1 MSLYLVVHTPR
12 SEEDEEK
19 IFPPT
24 QMLEMARDHGDA
36 NSRTRWLRTF
46 SPDLNDERHF
56 TLWEAKSADDIR
68 EVMER
73 YGFLSEM
80 DHHPVRVQDWTPADV
95 LAANQERETE

>member
-12 SEEDEEK
+12 TEEDEEK

-24 QMLEMARDHGDA
+24 RMLEMARDHGDG
-36 NSRTRWLRTF
+36 NSRTQWLRTF
-46 SPDLNDERHF
+46 SPDLHDERHF
-56 TLWEAKSADDIR
+56 TLWEAKSAEDIT

-80 DHHPVRVQDWTPADV
+80 ESHPVRVQEWTPADV
-95 LAANQERETE
+95 LEAHREPEAE

>member
-12 SEEDEEK
+12 KEDEEK
-19 IFPPT
+19 VFPPT

-36 NSRTRWLRTF
+36 NARTRWLKTF

-56 TLWEAKSADDIR
+56 TLWEAKSAEDIN
-68 EVMER
+68 EVMSR

-80 DHHPVRVQDWTPADV
+80 DAHPVRVQEWSPADV
-95 LAANQERETE
+95 LTANSEEVSE